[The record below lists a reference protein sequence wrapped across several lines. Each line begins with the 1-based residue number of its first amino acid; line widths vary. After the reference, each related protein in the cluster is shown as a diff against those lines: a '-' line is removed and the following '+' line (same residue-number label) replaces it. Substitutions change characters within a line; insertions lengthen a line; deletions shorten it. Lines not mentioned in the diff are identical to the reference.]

1 MDHSSVKQKLL
12 PCWPWGPWLRWGG
25 NGDFQG
31 TTAVKLLKRSAF
43 PAMGELGGRGTG
55 SLATAYGVWEKDGES
70 YVYSRSTFEG
80 GGNKKSG
87 EIKPD
92 G

>member
-1 MDHSSVKQKLL
+1 MVRGGIPDNGLL
-12 PCWPWGPWLRWGG
+12 STNNRTGEPVPWQLH
-25 NGDFQG
+25 
-31 TTAVKLLKRSAF
+31 
-43 PAMGELGGRGTG
+43 TG
-55 SLATAYGVWEKDGES
+55 CGKKMGES
-70 YVYSRSTFEG
+70 YVYSRSTFNG

>member
-1 MDHSSVKQKLL
+1 MSNRNCFRAGHGGLR
-12 PCWPWGPWLRWGG
+12 LRWSG

-31 TTAVKLLKRSAF
+31 TSAVKLLKGSAF
-43 PAMGELGGRGTG
+43 PDKGGTEWPGEPVHWQLHTG
-55 SLATAYGVWEKDGES
+55 CGKKMGES
-70 YVYSRSTFEG
+70 YVYSRPTFEG